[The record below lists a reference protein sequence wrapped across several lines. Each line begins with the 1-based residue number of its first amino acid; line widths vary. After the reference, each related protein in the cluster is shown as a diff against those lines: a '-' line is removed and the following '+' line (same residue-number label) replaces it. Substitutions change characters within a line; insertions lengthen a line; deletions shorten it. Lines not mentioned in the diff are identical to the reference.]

1 VSETAPPRPL
11 RLFVAVEPPDAVRD
25 AVEAALAPW
34 RDAIPGARWSARES
48 WHVTLKFLGATPP
61 DLVDR
66 TADAVAEAA
75 GQVTTFETRL
85 TGLGAFPGRGRARVL
100 WAGLDDRSGR
110 LAGLAL
116 GVDAVL
122 ADIFP
127 PERRPLH
134 PHLTVGRCDPAVRL
148 PERFVETPVASVAFA
163 VDGVSLFRS
172 HLGGGPPRY
181 ERLRRVPLAV
191 V

>member
-1 VSETAPPRPL
+1 
-11 RLFVAVEPPDAVRD
+11 VAVEPPDAVRD
-25 AVEAALAPW
+25 AVEAALTPW
-34 RDAIPGARWSARES
+34 RDAIPGARWSARER

-66 TADAVAEAA
+66 TADAVAETA

-85 TGLGAFPGRGRARVL
+85 TGLGAFPKRGPARVL

-116 GVDAVL
+116 GVDAAL
-122 ADIFP
+122 ADMFP

-148 PERFVETPVASVAFA
+148 PQGFVETPVAPASFT
-163 VDGVSLFRS
+163 VDRVSLFRS